1 MRSLRFLQREAVDG
15 QDELIL
21 TRSQNAELTEQLN
34 KRRSSKLSGQQ
45 ACLAHISK
53 LCVAALRLWTSRRVS
68 QTGLPQAL
76 KRGKFSVEQV
86 EEFGTKYFVVPR
98 NSLTSTLPP
107 KVAEFLMTP
116 EELVAKHNMD
126 TCELS
131 LDAVFVF

>member
-1 MRSLRFLQREAVDG
+1 MQVSDAVTV
-15 QDELIL
+15 
-21 TRSQNAELTEQLN
+21 TRSDVISREDAATKIIRFKNAELDGSDAKVVDEY
-34 KRRSSKLSGQQ
+34 
-45 ACLAHISK
+45 
-53 LCVAALRLWTSRRVS
+53 LRLARTSRRVS
-68 QTGLPQAL
+68 QTGLLQAL